1 MSTKYRETLY
11 SNYHT
16 TQSGRASLTDST
28 TLFNREKWRF
38 SREILPHFEGVHKD
52 AKVYDLGCG
61 SGSLIK
67 LLKENGYV
75 NLKGLDLSQ
84 EQVKFAHS
92 MGVTEVEEGDAIEYL
107 KSYSGKF
114 DVIVGTDI
122 IEHFTKDELVEL
134 LKLIQ
139 VKLAPNGKA
148 IFRTPNL
155 DSLFASVF
163 ANGDFTHE
171 NYLNA
176 SSAQQVMLAC
186 GFASASVHASDVS
199 VQNPLKEWLRKL
211 VYLHYKLW
219 FKLMIFAT
227 GRSTRNIVVTPNM
240 IITAKNK

>member
-1 MSTKYRETLY
+1 MSTNYRETLY
-11 SNYHT
+11 SNYHS
-16 TQSGRASLTDST
+16 TQSGRASLTDAT

-38 SREILPHFEGVHKD
+38 QREIIPHFEGVKKD
-52 AKVYDLGCG
+52 VSIYDLGCG
-61 SGSLIK
+61 SGSLIH
-67 LLKENGYV
+67 LLKEKGYV

-84 EQVKFAHS
+84 EQVKVAHQ
-92 MGVTEVEEGDAIEYL
+92 MGVSEVQEGDAIEFL
-107 KSYSGKF
+107 RSYSGKF

-122 IEHFTKDELVEL
+122 IEHFTKDELVDL

-139 VKLAPNGKA
+139 DKLASNGKA

-186 GFASASVHASDVS
+186 GFESASVHASDVS
-199 VQNPLKEWLRKL
+199 VQNPLKELLRKVL
-211 VYLHYKLW
+211 YLHYRLW

-227 GRSTRNIVVTPNM
+227 GRSTRNMVVTPNM
-240 IITAKNK
+240 IITAKKK

>member
-11 SNYHT
+11 SNYHS
-16 TQSGRASLTDST
+16 TQSGRASLTDAT

-38 SREILPHFEGVHKD
+38 SREILPHFNGVNKD
-52 AKVYDLGCG
+52 AKIYDLGCG
-61 SGSLIK
+61 SGSLIQ
-67 LLKENGYV
+67 LLKEKGYV

-84 EQVKFAHS
+84 EQVKVAHS
-92 MGVTEVEEGDAIEYL
+92 MGVTEVQEGDAIDYL
-107 KSYSGKF
+107 KTHNGHF

-122 IEHFTKDELVEL
+122 IEHFTKDELVDL

-139 VKLAPNGKA
+139 EKLSPNGKA

-186 GFASASVHASDVS
+186 GFQSASVHASDVS
-199 VQNPLKEWLRKL
+199 VQNPLKELLRKML
-211 VYLHYKLW
+211 YMHYNLW
-219 FKLMIFAT
+219 FKLMVFAT

-240 IITAKNK
+240 IITATKK